1 MNNQIL
7 PSTPS
12 AKILSIVS
20 TKGGVGKTTTAANLS
35 ALLADAGK
43 KVLLI
48 DLDSQPT
55 LTSYFNL
62 AYEKSLGTYEFLA
75 LNNKNLPEII
85 SKTTIPNLDIIISND
100 YQNQLNR
107 LLADGT
113 GGYVRLFNLVPFLK
127 PHYDAIIIDTQGA
140 RCATLEVA
148 IIASTMIL
156 SPVPPE
162 MLAAREFQ
170 RGTLQLIKD
179 LIEGYSNLGIHIPTI
194 QLFINRADF
203 STTDSKMIANALIES
218 FKDNK
223 LVKVLTT
230 CIPAIATYR
239 KASTIQTPAHRYETK
254 KPYGRV
260 AAAALESM
268 KLLAVEIFPDWAE
281 DINKLTPDF
290 IKELT
295 DKDLTHEV
303 A

>member
-1 MNNQIL
+1 M
-7 PSTPS
+7 
-12 AKILSIVS
+12 
-20 TKGGVGKTTTAANLS
+20 
-35 ALLADAGK
+35 
-43 KVLLI
+43 
-48 DLDSQPT
+48 
-55 LTSYFNL
+55 
-62 AYEKSLGTYEFLA
+62 
-75 LNNKNLPEII
+75 
-85 SKTTIPNLDIIISND
+85 
-100 YQNQLNR
+100 
-107 LLADGT
+107 
-113 GGYVRLFNLVPFLK
+113 FNLVPFLK
-127 PHYDAIIIDTQGA
+127 PHYDVIIIDTQGA

-148 IIASTMIL
+148 IIASNMII
-156 SPVPPE
+156 SHVPHE

-218 FKDNK
+218 FKDNE

-230 CIPAIATYR
+230 CIPAIANYR

-254 KPYGRV
+254 KTYGRV

-268 KLLAVEIFPDWAE
+268 KSLAVEIFPEWADE
-281 DINKLTPDF
+281 INKLTPEF

>member
-1 MNNQIL
+1 MNNQVL

-62 AYEKSLGTYEFLA
+62 ADEKTLGTYEFLA

-179 LIEGYSNLGIHIPTI
+179 LIEGYSNLGIHIPVI

-203 STTDSKMIANALIES
+203 STNDSKMIANALIES
-218 FKDNK
+218 FKDNE

-268 KLLAVEIFPDWAE
+268 KSLAVEIFPEWAD